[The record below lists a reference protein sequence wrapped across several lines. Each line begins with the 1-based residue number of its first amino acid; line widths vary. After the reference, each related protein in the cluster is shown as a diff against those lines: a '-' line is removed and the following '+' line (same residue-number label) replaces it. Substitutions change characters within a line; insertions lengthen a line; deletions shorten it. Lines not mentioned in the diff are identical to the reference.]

1 MTDHLNLIRDVLH
14 WAFCVAHAHDM
25 LKLGFILG
33 FHGSS
38 DSKKSA
44 CRDTGSIRRSGK
56 FPGKGN
62 GNTLQ
67 YSCLGNP
74 GFLLY
79 VSSSVVSNSTNPW
92 TVAHQAPL
100 SMEFSR
106 LSVGFQSFQL
116 KSWYFLIPYSG
127 RFRSLFLIP
136 HAVFP
141 TLDASVFILTPWNS
155 QIR

>member
-1 MTDHLNLIRDVLH
+1 MTDHLHLIRDMLP
-14 WAFCVAHAHDM
+14 WAFWVAHAHDM

-44 CRDTGSIRRSGK
+44 YRDTGSIPRPGK

-74 GFLLY
+74 GFHL
-79 VSSSVVSNSTNPW
+79 W
-92 TVAHQAPL
+92 
-100 SMEFSR
+100 
-106 LSVGFQSFQL
+106 
-116 KSWYFLIPYSG
+116 
-127 RFRSLFLIP
+127 
-136 HAVFP
+136 
-141 TLDASVFILTPWNS
+141 
-155 QIR
+155 